1 MKNKMIFMGLSVA
14 VLLLGAAIHAQAQGN
29 IPIQQ
34 SSPTRFDDC
43 QKNAKTM
50 IETEACIV
58 AEEKAIR
65 DDLEKMVAQL
75 TAGAIQGDQKIPG
88 YDIAKKLQNSN
99 QSFVAYMKDQCDYI
113 KARYTNGSIAGTAYT
128 ACMTTLMKERYN
140 MLKPE

>member
-1 MKNKMIFMGLSVA
+1 MKNKMIFLGLSVA
-14 VLLLGAAIHAQAQGN
+14 VLMLGAAIHASAQGN
-29 IPIQQ
+29 IPMTQA
-34 SSPTRFDDC
+34 SPSRFDDC

-50 IETEACIV
+50 QDTEACIV

-65 DDLEKMVAQL
+65 SDLDQMTAQL
-75 TAGAIQGDQKIPG
+75 MEGAVQGDQKIPG

-99 QSFVAYMKDQCDYI
+99 QSFAQYVKDQCDYI

-128 ACMTTLMKERYN
+128 ACLTTLMKERYN